1 MGAVA
6 PALDSYHHARTWATT
21 MRQEVL
27 EGRMPPWPAAAGLAE
42 YSNDRRMTSTETQ
55 LLVAW
60 ADGGAPLGAAAPVAA
75 TMAPMADA
83 ADVVA
88 VRLPAARNAP
98 LDVTLDLPADL
109 WIGGWEFRAA
119 ASAGLEQIVFFVDGA
134 QLGSWVPADGAVLYP
149 SGVGRRV
156 ARRARVTAQR
166 RYGTSAPDGTEA
178 GTLLLHRGAKG
189 LQPRFHQLP
198 CNSTRLD
205 RAVDALAIAPAAAGA
220 GDFMEVI
227 ARRPDGSVEPLVGIP
242 RFQPGY
248 PASFRF
254 RHPIALPRGTTIDV
268 RASSPGCSATLEVI
282 GARPPADA
290 RSR

>member
-1 MGAVA
+1 
-6 PALDSYHHARTWATT
+6 

-42 YSNDRRMTSTETQ
+42 YSNDRRMTSIETQ

-60 ADGGAPLGAAAPVAA
+60 ADGGAPLGEAVPLAAPAA
-75 TMAPMADA
+75 PGADA

-88 VRLPAARNAP
+88 VRLTAARHAP
-98 LDVTLDLPADL
+98 LDITLDLPADL
-109 WIGGWEFRAA
+109 WIDGWEFHPA

-134 QLGSWVPADGAVLYP
+134 RLGSWVPADGAVLYP
-149 SGVGRRV
+149 PGVSRRV
-156 ARRARVTAQR
+156 ARRARVTAQA
-166 RYGTSAPDGTEA
+166 RYGKSAPDDAEA
-178 GTLLLHRGAKG
+178 GTLLLHRGARG

-198 CNSTRLD
+198 CTSTRLD
-205 RAVDALAIAPAAAGA
+205 RAVHALAIAPAAGEA
-220 GDFMEVI
+220 GDFMEIV

-242 RFQPGY
+242 RFQPAY

-254 RHPIALPRGTTIDV
+254 RRPIALPRGTTIDV
-268 RASSPGCSATLEVI
+268 RASSPGCSAALEVI

-290 RSR
+290 PSR